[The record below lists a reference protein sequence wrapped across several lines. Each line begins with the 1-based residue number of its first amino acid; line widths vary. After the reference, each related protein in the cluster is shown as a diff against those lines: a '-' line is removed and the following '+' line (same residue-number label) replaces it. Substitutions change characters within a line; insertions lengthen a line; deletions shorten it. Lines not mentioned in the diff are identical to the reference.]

1 MGKID
6 IASLIKH
13 HEHLV
18 YEMATYKWASA
29 LTEISNDD
37 YGKIKPQVAQLEAW
51 RKRHIGRSKRVDELT
66 AVKFCAR
73 LDKIDRQYR
82 AAVKRKNDAENAS
95 TRARQVSYA
104 AHELFDAEFERIAN
118 ELAFDVENYLKD
130 MKD

>member
-6 IASLIKH
+6 IASLIKR

-37 YGKIKPQVAQLEAW
+37 YGKIKPQVAQLAAW
-51 RKRHIGRSKRVDELT
+51 RKKHIGRSKRVDELT

-73 LDKIDRQYR
+73 LEGNIGLQLSVRGMRKTQVRVHGRLAMRHMNCLMPNLKGSRMSWHSMSKI
-82 AAVKRKNDAENAS
+82 
-95 TRARQVSYA
+95 T
-104 AHELFDAEFERIAN
+104 
-118 ELAFDVENYLKD
+118 
-130 MKD
+130 